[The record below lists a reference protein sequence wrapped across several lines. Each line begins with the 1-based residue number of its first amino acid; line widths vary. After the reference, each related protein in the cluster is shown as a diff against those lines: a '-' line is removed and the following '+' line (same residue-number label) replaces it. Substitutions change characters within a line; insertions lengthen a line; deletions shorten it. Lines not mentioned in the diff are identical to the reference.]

1 MSQGVTVQGRSEQ
14 ELMEPPAELE
24 LSGSGAPGQ
33 GVWVING
40 LGLVRVAAQPP
51 CQERGTGQCH
61 AGVLGEGRRGG
72 AGNRS
77 RICREALK
85 LPQFWF

>member
-14 ELMEPPAELE
+14 ELMEPPGELE

-40 LGLVRVAAQPP
+40 LGLVRVAAQPL
-51 CQERGTGQCH
+51 CQECLGKGGVEELGIA
-61 AGVLGEGRRGG
+61 AGS
-72 AGNRS
+72 AG
-77 RICREALK
+77 K
-85 LPQFWF
+85 L